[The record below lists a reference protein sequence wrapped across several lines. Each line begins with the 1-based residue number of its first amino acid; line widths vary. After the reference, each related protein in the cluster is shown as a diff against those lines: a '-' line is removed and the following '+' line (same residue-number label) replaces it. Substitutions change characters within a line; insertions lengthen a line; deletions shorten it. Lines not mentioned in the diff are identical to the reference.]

1 MSQFT
6 KELEEF
12 AVRLGK
18 DGYPTALIE
27 RAAERMT
34 ALEDEIVRLTQELA
48 ISKNLEKI
56 AELGNN

>member
-1 MSQFT
+1 VSQFT

-34 ALEDEIVRLTQELA
+34 ALEDEIVRLTYELETE
-48 ISKNLEKI
+48 IEKVV
-56 AELGNN
+56 ELSNN

>member
-1 MSQFT
+1 MSSGIV

-27 RAAERMT
+27 KAAKRMKL
-34 ALEDEIVRLTQELA
+34 LEEEIVRR
-48 ISKNLEKI
+48 EKI
-56 AELGNN
+56 EALCND

>member
-34 ALEDEIVRLTQELA
+34 ALEDEIVRLTYELETE
-48 ISKNLEKI
+48 IEKVV
-56 AELGNN
+56 ELSNN

>member
-6 KELEEF
+6 KDLEEF

-27 RAAERMT
+27 RAAERMV
-34 ALEDEIVRLTQELA
+34 ALEVEIVRLTQELEEEVA
-48 ISKNLEKI
+48 LVAEIS
-56 AELGNN
+56 NN